1 MKHEDDLI
9 GAAVLVI
16 FEFAVSLFRA
26 RAVSGHV
33 RVEEHGDAACVEITP
48 PRNLGGLDVVMAQ
61 RTLRDFFRRPILY
74 QLDVPHACRR
84 PEMIDNGVR
93 FIEAFRRDDVLV
105 SDPLILVGGPASI
118 AMKPDMMLFRNLAEL
133 LIIRHVYSPLQ
144 IASCVLLLLQS
155 LEQGFKVTFAKTL
168 RAFALN
174 NLKKEGRPVFHWLG
188 EDLKQIT
195 FVIAIDE
202 NS

>member
-33 RVEEHGDAACVEITP
+33 RVEEHRDAAGVEIAP

-84 PEMIDNGVR
+84 PEMIDDRVR
-93 FIEAFRRDDVLV
+93 FVETFRRDDVLV
-105 SDPLILVGGPASI
+105 SDPLILEGGPASV
-118 AMKPDMMLFRNLAEL
+118 AMKPDVMLFRNLTEL
-133 LIIRHVYSPLQ
+133 LIIRHVVPPLE
-144 IASCVLLLLQS
+144 IASRVLLFLQR
-155 LEQGFKVTFAKTL
+155 LEQGFEITFAKTL
-168 RAFALN
+168 RAFALDDFE
-174 NLKKEGRPVFHWLG
+174 KERRPVFHWLG

-195 FVIAIDE
+195 FVVAIDQ